1 MIQRTVDEM
10 NFLAEFKPW
19 FMRASDS
26 NRYYME
32 KGRCKGQYKYENEDC
47 KVSLKYRTAA
57 ENGLH
62 AVWVD
67 SKISG
72 ANFSGSF
79 AVGLETL
86 PVREIEGYMSDYR
99 NCAFWCM
106 AQFETDL
113 TKLHERTQGLLWK
126 YKNGGWGFVLPTVDD
141 TYKTNL
147 VGTEGGFSAGLTT
160 YCTNINE
167 CKDQLAF
174 VCGEGDDPYKLMKDC
189 AAYAMKLLNNGAT
202 VREERRYPEMFEYL
216 GWCSWDAMEI
226 RVSEAGLIEKC
237 EEFKEKNIPVRWA
250 IIDDMWA
257 ECDKLRDIPDDL
269 NRETGMFAVMHSS
282 KLRTFDGDPKR
293 FPDGLGHAIGRMKN
307 EYGLKVGMW
316 HPYNGYWSGLDPE
329 GELAK
334 KYKNDFMEIEKR
346 FKGKPAEMRI
356 YPKPEADCFYHF
368 YYDWHRFM
376 KECGA
381 DFVKIDN
388 QSAAAADY
396 ASNNIAPVG
405 KTARELHKA
414 IESSVGAHFDSTLI
428 NCMGM
433 ANENMF
439 NRSVS
444 AVSRCSGDFAP
455 ENREWFIK
463 HIKMCAYNSLV
474 QGLFYW
480 SDWDMWWTDDAQAG
494 KNSVLRAISGGPV
507 YVSDKIGRSRPEHLA
522 PLCYSDGRILRCENP
537 ALPTVDCLIAN
548 PDVSGKP
555 MKVFNTY
562 NVGGVVAAYNLDAE
576 EKPVTGTVSAADIG
590 AKYEEYVIY
599 EHFTGEVTV
608 LHGDEVLEIT
618 LKDHDDFR
626 LYTIVPVVDGIA
638 MIGLADKFNSPLAVD
653 YEFDGVW
660 SLHEG
665 GRLAFVVTDGSKRTV
680 SAESGIYEPT
690 VNGMLSIAALPI
702 SDRHVKL
709 I

>member
-1 MIQRTVDEM
+1 M
-10 NFLAEFKPW
+10 NFFKEFKPW
-19 FMRASDS
+19 FMKAGDS

-32 KGRCKGQYKYENEDC
+32 KGRCNGQYKYEGEDC
-47 KVSLKYRTAA
+47 KVSLKYRTAT

-72 ANFSGSF
+72 ANFSGTF

-106 AQFETDL
+106 AQFDTDF

-126 YKNGGWGFVLPTVDD
+126 YKDGGWGFILPTVDD

-147 VGTEGGFSAGLTT
+147 VGTDGGFSAGLTT
-160 YCTNINE
+160 YCTNINT

-174 VCGEGDDPYKLMKDC
+174 VCGECDDPYKLMRDC

-202 VREERRYPEMFEYL
+202 VREERRYPETFEYL

-237 EEFKEKNIPVRWA
+237 EEFKEKGIPVRWA

-257 ECDKLRDIPDDL
+257 ECDKLRDIPDEL
-269 NRETGMFAVMHSS
+269 NRNTGMFNVMHSS

-293 FPDGLGHAIGRMKN
+293 FPDGLGHAIGRMKD

-316 HPYNGYWSGLDPE
+316 HPYNGYWAGLDPD

-334 KYKNDFMEIEKR
+334 KYKNDFMAVTVTKDNLTKTDGI
-346 FKGKPAEMRI
+346 PEMRL
-356 YPKPEADCFYHF
+356 YPKPEADSFYHF
-368 YYDWHRFM
+368 YYDWHHFL
-376 KECGA
+376 KQCGA

-388 QSAAAADY
+388 QSNVTIY
-396 ASNNIAPVG
+396 AQNNLAPIG
-405 KTARELHKA
+405 KVARELHKA

-439 NRSVS
+439 NRSTG
-444 AVSRCSGDFAP
+444 AISRCSGDFKP
-455 ENREWFIK
+455 ENREWFRR
-463 HIKMCAYNSLV
+463 HLKMCAYNSAI

-494 KNSVLRAISGGPV
+494 KNSVLRAISGGPI

-537 ALPTVDCLIAN
+537 ALPTIDCLIAN
-548 PDVSGKP
+548 PDISGKP

-562 NVGGVVAAYNLDAE
+562 KQGGVVAAYNLNSE
-576 EKPVTGTVSAADIG
+576 EKPVKGTVSAADIG
-590 AKYEEYVIY
+590 AKYDEYVIY
-599 EHFTGEVTV
+599 EHFTGEVAL

-638 MIGLADKFNSPLAVD
+638 MIGLADKFNSPLAVN

-665 GRLAFVVTDGSKRTV
+665 GRIAFVCADGRKRTV
-680 SAESGIYEPT
+680 TAESGSYEPT
-690 VNGMLSIAALPI
+690 VNGMLSVVDLPL
-702 SDRHVKL
+702 SDRHIKL
-709 I
+709 S

>member
-1 MIQRTVDEM
+1 M
-10 NFLAEFKPW
+10 NFLTEFRPW
-19 FMRASDS
+19 FMKAGDS

-32 KGRCKGQYKYENEDC
+32 NGRCKGQYKYEGDNC
-47 KVSLKYRTAA
+47 KVSLKYRTAT

-62 AVWVD
+62 ALWVD

-72 ANFSGSF
+72 ANFSGTF

-86 PVREIEGYMSDYR
+86 PTREIEGYMSDYR

-106 AQFETDL
+106 AQFETDF

-126 YKNGGWGFVLPTVDD
+126 YKNGGWGFVLPTVDE

-147 VGTEGGFSAGLTT
+147 VGTDGGFSAGLTT
-160 YCTNINE
+160 YCTNINT
-167 CKDQLAF
+167 CKDQLSF
-174 VCGEGDDPYKLMKDC
+174 VCGEGDDPYKLMRDC

-202 VREERRYPEMFEYL
+202 VRDERRYPETFEYL

-257 ECDKLRDIPDDL
+257 ECDKLRDIPDEL
-269 NRETGMFAVMHSS
+269 NRNTGMFGVMHSS
-282 KLRTFDGDPKR
+282 KLRSFDGDPKR
-293 FPDGLGHAIGRMKN
+293 FPDGLGHAIRRMKDY
-307 EYGLKVGMW
+307 YGMKVGVW
-316 HPYNGYWSGLDPE
+316 HPYNGYWAGLDPE

-334 KYKNDFMEIEKR
+334 KYKNDFTAVTVTKDNLTKKDGI
-346 FKGKPAEMRI
+346 PEMRL
-356 YPKPEADCFYHF
+356 YPKPEADSFYHF
-368 YYDWHRFM
+368 YYDWHHFL
-376 KECGA
+376 KQCGA

-388 QSAAAADY
+388 QSNITVY
-396 ASNNIAPVG
+396 SQNNLVPIG
-405 KTARELHKA
+405 KVARELHQA

-433 ANENMF
+433 ANENMY
-439 NRSVS
+439 NRSTS
-444 AVSRCSGDFAP
+444 AISRCSGDFTP
-455 ENREWFIK
+455 ENREWFRR
-463 HIKMCAYNSLV
+463 HLKMCAYNSV
-474 QGLFYW
+474 IQGLFYW

-494 KNSVLRAISGGPV
+494 KNSVLRAISGGPI
-507 YVSDKIGRSRPEHLA
+507 YVSDKIGRSRPEHLT

-537 ALPTVDCLIAN
+537 ALPTADCLIAS
-548 PDVSGKP
+548 PDISGRP

-562 NVGGVVAAYNLDAE
+562 ETGGVVAAYNLDSD
-576 EKPVTGTVSAADIG
+576 EKPVHGTVSSTDIG
-590 AKYEEYVIY
+590 AKYDEYVIY
-599 EHFTGEVTV
+599 EHFTGEVAV

-618 LKDHDDFR
+618 LKDYDDFR

-638 MIGLADKFNSPLAVD
+638 MIGLADKFNSPLAVN

-660 SLHEG
+660 SLREG
-665 GRLAFVVTDGSKRTV
+665 GRVAFVVTDGRAYTV
-680 SAESGIYEPT
+680 TSESGSYTPE
-690 VNGMLSIAALPI
+690 VNGNLYTVELPI
-702 SDRHVKL
+702 TDRHIRL
-709 I
+709 N